1 MEEKVEEDRKIKK
14 KKKDDLLLPPAK
26 KRFHSNATNHYAI
39 DDFNDDRWW
48 RCRLCCVWCT
58 VAALEWDA
66 AASRMKGET
75 NKDEEDERGR
85 RETTQRHRAEEDWIG
100 RRFFCCNA
108 RRWRAKFEI
117 LLTSKQATDW
127 RVEKHH
133 GLMVVAFA
141 SLKDDHGYL
150 VSIV

>member
-14 KKKDDLLLPPAK
+14 KKDDLLLPPDK
-26 KRFHSNATNHYAI
+26 KPFHSNATNHYAI
-39 DDFNDDRWW
+39 DDLMTIADDGVDCVVCDARW
-48 RCRLCCVWCT
+48 LHLNGMQQH
-58 VAALEWDA
+58 LEWKVKQKRTR
-66 AASRMKGET
+66 RMREGG
-75 NKDEEDERGR
+75 GR
-85 RETTQRHRAEEDWIG
+85 QRSGTEPKKIELVDV
-100 RRFFCCNA
+100 FFCCNA

-117 LLTSKQATDW
+117 LLTSRQATDW